1 VFDFLYT
8 AVSWVLLRWHQLFT
22 AIGLDKDGG
31 LNWSLSIVFLVITAR
46 LLLFRFF
53 VKQVH
58 YQRHMQ
64 LMQPKIQQLR
74 EKYKNDRATMQREM
88 MKLQQEEGF
97 NPVAGCLPMLLQ
109 IPIFISLFHVLRHLS
124 NSVSLKPGNPK
135 LTLYTFTQDE
145 TFSAARAHLFGAPLA
160 ASLRDNAQKVE
171 HVLLGDLSSTRI
183 VTLVLVVVSA
193 AATYL
198 TQILVR
204 RGQPTEPVGT
214 AATVQKLMLYFI
226 PVSVLFSGLIFPL
239 GVLLYWFTSNMWTL
253 GQQFYINKFHPHVPA
268 EAAPVGELGKKLA
281 PKPGQKP
288 ARDRRTI
295 NVTPADVVDD
305 ADEVPPDHAPPAPPR
320 TSTPRPGA
328 RPNRGSNRPGGKRPS
343 QAKKRR

>member
-1 VFDFLYT
+1 MFDFLYT

-124 NSVSLKPGNPK
+124 NSVSLHSGNSK
-135 LTLYTFTQDE
+135 LTLYTFTEDE

-160 ASLRDNAQKVE
+160 ASLRDNAHKIE
-171 HVLLGDLSSTRI
+171 GVLSGDLSSTRV
-183 VTLVLVVVSA
+183 VTLVLVLVSA

-239 GVLLYWFTSNMWTL
+239 GVLLYWFTSNVWTL

-281 PKPGQKP
+281 PRPGQKP

-295 NVTPADVVDD
+295 NVTPAEVVDD
-305 ADEVPPDHAPPAPPR
+305 DEVPPDHAPPAPPR

>member
-1 VFDFLYT
+1 MLDFLYT
-8 AVSWVLLRWHQLFT
+8 GVSWVLLRWHQLFT
-22 AIGLDKDGG
+22 AIGLNENGG
-31 LNWSLSIVFLVITAR
+31 LNWALSIVFLVITAR

-53 VKQVH
+53 VKQVK

-109 IPIFISLFHVLRHLS
+109 IPIFISLFHVLRHLA
-124 NSVSLKPGNPK
+124 NSVNIPVDSGNPK
-135 LTLYTFTQDE
+135 LTLYTFTAAE
-145 TFSAARAHLFGAPLA
+145 THSAATAKLFGAPLA
-160 ASLRDNAQKVE
+160 ASLRDGAAKIHE
-171 HVLLGDLSSTRI
+171 LGGDLASTRT
-183 VTLVLVVVSA
+183 VTLVLVLVSA
-193 AATYL
+193 AATYF

-204 RGQPTEPVGT
+204 RGQPTTPVGT

-226 PVSVLFSGLIFPL
+226 PISVLFSGLIFPL
-239 GVLLYWFTSNMWTL
+239 GVLLYWFTSNVWTL
-253 GQQFYINKFHPHVPA
+253 GQQFYINKFHPHTEP
-268 EAAPVGELGKKLA
+268 ESAPVGEVGKTLA

-288 ARDRRTI
+288 VRDRRTI
-295 NVTPADVVDD
+295 NVTPAEVVDD
-305 ADEVPPDHAPPAPPR
+305 DVPADGQASPPAPR

-328 RPNRGSNRPGGKRPS
+328 RPNRGSSRPTSKRPS